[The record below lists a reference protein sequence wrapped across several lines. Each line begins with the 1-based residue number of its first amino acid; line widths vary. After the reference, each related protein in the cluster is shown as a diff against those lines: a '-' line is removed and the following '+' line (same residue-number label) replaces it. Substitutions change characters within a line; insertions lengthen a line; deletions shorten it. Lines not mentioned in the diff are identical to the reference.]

1 MFDNIVANNEVNFND
16 LEKKIFKFVCD
27 LGCCILRTLL
37 ESYDNKI
44 KENRDKK
51 TFRHKGYKINS
62 IKTVLG
68 VVTYKRAV
76 YEYTVNENTKNECKK
91 YIFLLDELV
100 SITAIGKISAN
111 LVEKI
116 LSTAVETNSYRDASS
131 QLMESINIAISHE
144 AVRDVVIKEGMKIIE
159 KEQEEIKL
167 DSKDKLVPGIK
178 EIPVLFEEADGL
190 WINLQGKD
198 REEQKAK
205 NKKACEKQGKEYKE
219 QSSVKSELKLHVAYE
234 GWKKDDPRHTLVEKM
249 YIVGF
254 MSSKEM
260 KQRRDARLFQKY
272 DVDKIQLRIL
282 NGDGARWINKLATK
296 DTIRQKDNFH
306 IHQEIIRDIPE
317 EENRRIIEKLIAERR
332 YDEVPIFLK
341 YLKFE
346 CGGEEKYVKK
356 IERLESYLSDGLPRY
371 QDTLEERNMEMPEAP
386 EGIEYKNPGIME
398 SQIFT
403 VLSKRFK
410 SGRLSFSKIGATCLA
425 KICASKVEN
434 KGIIEL
440 EKLEQPI
447 EIDDSIEQYMLEI
460 ENNLESVTNVF
471 RANEKINSDHTCKQV
486 TLNSNNPILQAIK
499 MVSISDLNYIYNFY

>member
-1 MFDNIVANNEVNFND
+1 MKIVLID
-16 LEKKIFKFVCD
+16 L
-27 LGCCILRTLL
+27 
-37 ESYDNKI
+37 
-44 KENRDKK
+44 
-51 TFRHKGYKINS
+51 
-62 IKTVLG
+62 
-68 VVTYKRAV
+68 
-76 YEYTVNENTKNECKK
+76 TVN
-91 YIFLLDELV
+91 
-100 SITAIGKISAN
+100 
-111 LVEKI
+111 
-116 LSTAVETNSYRDASS
+116 
-131 QLMESINIAISHE
+131 
-144 AVRDVVIKEGMKIIE
+144 IE
-159 KEQEEIKL
+159 E
-167 DSKDKLVPGIK
+167 
-178 EIPVLFEEADGL
+178 
-190 WINLQGKD
+190 
-198 REEQKAK
+198 
-205 NKKACEKQGKEYKE
+205 
-219 QSSVKSELKLHVAYE
+219 SSVKSELKLHVAYE

-371 QDTLEERNMEMPEAP
+371 QDILEERNMEMPEAP